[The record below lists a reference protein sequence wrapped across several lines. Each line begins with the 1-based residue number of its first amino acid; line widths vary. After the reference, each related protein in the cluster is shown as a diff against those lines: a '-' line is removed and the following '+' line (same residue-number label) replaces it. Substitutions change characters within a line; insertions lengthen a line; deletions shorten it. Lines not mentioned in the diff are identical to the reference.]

1 MKLKVA
7 IFSKRN
13 WQTFKSAKHSYGKK
27 INRQNKQKDKH
38 DVARRRIWFFE
49 PPFHAGTMRFFLSD
63 RKKGN
68 FMKKKNLGIKQ
79 ESGNQMQNKSR
90 AILIKVNLSC
100 QQSNKTFS
108 K

>member
-1 MKLKVA
+1 MWQFFQKEIGKLSNRQN
-7 IFSKRN
+7 IL
-13 WQTFKSAKHSYGKK
+13 TEKK

-38 DVARRRIWFFE
+38 DVARQRIWFFE
-49 PPFHAGTMRFFLSD
+49 SPFHAGTTRFFFPD

-68 FMKKKNLGIKQ
+68 FIKKENLGIKQ

-100 QQSNKTFS
+100 
-108 K
+108 

>member
-1 MKLKVA
+1 MWQFFQKEIGKLSNRQN
-7 IFSKRN
+7 IL
-13 WQTFKSAKHSYGKK
+13 TEKK

-38 DVARRRIWFFE
+38 DVARQRIWFFE
-49 PPFHAGTMRFFLSD
+49 SPFHAGTTRFFFSD

-68 FMKKKNLGIKQ
+68 FIKKKNLGIKQ

-100 QQSNKTFS
+100 
-108 K
+108 

>member
-1 MKLKVA
+1 MKLNVA

-13 WQTFKSAKHSYGKK
+13 WQTFKSAKHSDGKKK

-38 DVARRRIWFFE
+38 DVAHAKEYGSLSHRFTQGQRVFF
-49 PPFHAGTMRFFLSD
+49 SD

-68 FMKKKNLGIKQ
+68 FIKKENLGIKQ
-79 ESGNQMQNKSR
+79 ESGNQMQKKSR

-100 QQSNKTFS
+100 
-108 K
+108 